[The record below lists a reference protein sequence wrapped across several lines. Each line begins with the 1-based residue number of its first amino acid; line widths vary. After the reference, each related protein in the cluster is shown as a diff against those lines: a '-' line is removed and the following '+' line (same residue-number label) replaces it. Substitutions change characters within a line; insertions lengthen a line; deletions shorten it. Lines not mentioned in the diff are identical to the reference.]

1 MALNVTRLTLYK
13 HGLGFFERSGHA
25 DASFGL
31 DFPRRAIDDVLK
43 SLTVLPTDA
52 TVESIAFETPP
63 DRNPAAQRQPMVFD
77 SNRPLSSVL
86 DAFGGRNVA
95 VTVGDQRIEG
105 ELVGLERED
114 EEHLERA
121 LLSVLT
127 SSGIRLVPLRSVT
140 QVELLD
146 EAAKHDLAF
155 ALEAKRQ
162 DLERAVAR
170 VKLSGPSEVD
180 LSYIAPAPAWRVSYR
195 VLVSEPTDA
204 TTATTA
210 IAETDSTDERKI
222 YLQGWGIFDNTLEED
237 LTDVALTLTAGMPV
251 SFRYSLH
258 QPNTPDRPFVHDE
271 SRTVSAPIEFSAMAS
286 DAAMMSAPAPAMM
299 AAPAGAMAKRGRK
312 MAEAMEE
319 SAPIQATGEGRGALF
334 AYRIATPVSVRRGES
349 AMVPIVGIKA
359 KGRRELLF
367 NSNKSGSNPVASVR
381 FENDALT
388 LERGPAIVLESGEY
402 AGESIVAFTPEKGEV
417 ILAFA
422 VELGISVSTRFS
434 SREETRSVQMVDG
447 SLLIGVIAFYETSY
461 TIASQLA
468 KDCVLTIEHNRRW
481 NSELVTKSNEES
493 ATEARFRV
501 SAKAGID
508 TEFTVIERQEQ
519 SRYESV
525 AGIDG
530 YRLAEFARASMID
543 EAMFR
548 ALTSV
553 LERQARVS
561 TLEQQGDQ
569 SDDERE
575 RIRGRLDDTRK
586 NLETLDATHD
596 SSLRARFIAQL
607 ETLEDR
613 MSALDAEDDG
623 RRAEIDRL
631 QSENTV
637 ELERLSNP

>member
-1 MALNVTRLTLYK
+1 MALHVTRLTLYK
-13 HGLGFFERSGHA
+13 HGLGFFERSGQA

-77 SNRPLSSVL
+77 ANRPLSSVL
-86 DAFGGRNVA
+86 DAFVGRHVA

-114 EEHLERA
+114 EEHIERA

-127 SSGIRLVPLRSVT
+127 SSGIRILPLRSVT

-170 VKLSGPSEVD
+170 VKLSAPSEVD

-195 VLVSEPTDA
+195 VLVSEPTDP
-204 TTATTA
+204 TAA
-210 IAETDSTDERKI
+210 NDSTDERNI

-237 LTDVALTLTAGMPV
+237 LADVALTLTAGMPV

-258 QPNTPDRPFVHDE
+258 QPNTPDRPFVHDQ

-286 DAAMMSAPAPAMM
+286 DAAIMSAPAPAMM
-299 AAPAGAMAKRGRK
+299 MAPAGAMAKRGR
-312 MAEAMEE
+312 MSEAAMEE
-319 SAPIQATGEGRGALF
+319 SVPIQATGEGRGALF

-367 NSNKSGSNPVASVR
+367 NSSKSGSNPVASVR
-381 FENDALT
+381 FKNDALT
-388 LERGPAIVLESGEY
+388 LERGPAIILESGDY

-422 VELGISVSTRFS
+422 VELGVSVSTRFS
-434 SREETRSVQMVDG
+434 SREETRSVRMVDG
-447 SLLIGVIAFYETSY
+447 SLLIGVISFYETTY
-461 TIASQLA
+461 TIVSQLA

-481 NSELVTKSNEES
+481 NSELVTTSNEES

-501 SAKAGID
+501 SAEAGVD

-525 AGIDG
+525 LGIDG

-561 TLEQQGDQ
+561 TLEQEGDQ
-569 SDDERE
+569 SDEERE

-613 MSALDAEDDG
+613 MSVLDADDDR

-631 QSENTV
+631 QSENSA
-637 ELERLSNP
+637 ELDRLSNS

>member
-13 HGLGFFERSGHA
+13 HGLGFFERSGQA

-204 TTATTA
+204 TDS
-210 IAETDSTDERKI
+210 TDSTDERNV

-286 DAAMMSAPAPAMM
+286 DAAIMSAPAPAMM

-319 SAPIQATGEGRGALF
+319 SAPIQASGEGRGALF

-381 FENDALT
+381 FKNDALT

-434 SREETRSVQMVDG
+434 SREETRSVRMVDG
-447 SLLIGVIAFYETSY
+447 SLLIGVIAFFETTY

-468 KDCVLTIEHNRRW
+468 KDCVLTIEHNRHW
-481 NSELVTKSNEES
+481 NSELVTTSNEES

-525 AGIDG
+525 VGIDG

-561 TLEQQGDQ
+561 TLEQEGDQ
-569 SDDERE
+569 SDEERE

-613 MSALDAEDDG
+613 MSALDAEDDR
-623 RRAEIDRL
+623 RRAEIARL
-631 QSENTV
+631 QSENSA
-637 ELERLSNP
+637 ELERLSNS